1 MAGKAWVR
9 GTSANAIG
17 SMEYE
22 SRSNNTLSTGDN
34 IWQVFQPDSL
44 TQQENTPANTFLNV
58 EGDNMTGIF
67 GISSWSTSSG
77 SLYQLTASTE
87 ILDLARD
94 KMHSSRWV
102 WVASGSTTDKLSKI
116 TNAEFDG
123 QLLFIENIQGET
135 PTIYDESSSS
145 VSGANI
151 KTLSGS
157 NYIFSSDKQIVLLM
171 YSVID
176 SQWHMITG
184 NTQTWTSETGAFDG
198 GLTGGIRV
206 GLTGQTNASRV
217 IINSWAHFSGYFN
230 VKDSGGTD
238 RKVPYI

>member
-1 MAGKAWVR
+1 MAGKAWR
-9 GTSANAIG
+9 KATTSDAIG
-17 SMEYE
+17 SIDYE

-34 IWQVFQPDSL
+34 IWQVAEPISL
-44 TQQENTPANTFLNV
+44 TQMDNTPANTLLNTS
-58 EGDNMTGIF
+58 GDNMIGVF
-67 GISSWSTSSG
+67 GISSWSTTSG
-77 SLYQLTASTE
+77 SLYQLTPSTE
-87 ILDLARD
+87 ILDVGVD
-94 KMHSSRWV
+94 NMHSSRWV

-123 QLLFIENIQGET
+123 QLLFIENIQGQT

-184 NTQTWTSETGAFDG
+184 NTQTWTSVTSAFDG
-198 GLTGGIRV
+198 SDSGSVRAKLSGEVNGSHQ
-206 GLTGQTNASRV
+206 LYD
-217 IINSWAHFSGYFN
+217 SWAHFSGYFN

>member
-1 MAGKAWVR
+1 MAGKAWR
-9 GTSANAIG
+9 KATTSDAIG
-17 SMEYE
+17 SIDYE

-77 SLYQLTASTE
+77 SLYHLTASTE

-123 QLLFIENIQGET
+123 QLLFIENIQGQT

-184 NTQTWTSETGAFDG
+184 NTQTWTSVTSAFDG
-198 GLTGGIRV
+198 SDSGSVRAKLAGEV
-206 GLTGQTNASRV
+206 NASNQL
-217 IINSWAHFSGYFN
+217 IDSWAHFSGYFN